1 MLVDGDGNEVNEV
14 NTCPLLVK
22 LVLSNKK
29 KAPKKKTTASK
40 TPRNVQ

>member
-1 MLVDGDGNEVNEV
+1 MTHDAEEVV
-14 NTCPLLVK
+14 TCPLLVK
-22 LVLSNKK
+22 VVLSNRK